1 MAEEL
6 GRSQREKKECPMK
19 TRALVMAGVMAL
31 TAMAST
37 RIAQAQEAV
46 AVNIPFDFA
55 AGKTTLPAG
64 EYSVKVSESTHSLIL
79 ISRKDSS
86 ASAFIITYPVAAANV
101 QTESKLV
108 FNRHG
113 DRYFLSQVWSEGN
126 SQGRQLMKTAR
137 EKEMALTANIETEGQ
152 VTLVAELSHT
162 TR

>member
-1 MAEEL
+1 
-6 GRSQREKKECPMK
+6 MK
-19 TRALVMAGVMAL
+19 TRALVIAAVMAL

-37 RIAQAQEAV
+37 RVAQAQETV
-46 AVNIPFDFA
+46 VVNIPFDFA
-55 AGKTTLPAG
+55 AGKTMLPAG
-64 EYSVKVSESTHSLIL
+64 EYSVKVSGPTYSLIL
-79 ISRKDSS
+79 ISRKDSA
-86 ASAFIITYPVAAANV
+86 ASAFINTNAVVTVNV

-108 FNRHG
+108 FNRYG

-126 SQGRQLMKTAR
+126 SQGRQLVKTAR